1 MSASFSWQEFIVN
14 LFARKAFTAN
24 LLERS
29 FRQPMGW
36 VELAIMLALVFVA
49 YRLSEK
55 WAQSSKIKA
64 IRFRMIRHVLRR
76 VLFPVLLLVVA
87 LIAQV
92 AWEAAGFL
100 KPFKKNPPHSSR

>member
-1 MSASFSWQEFIVN
+1 MSASFSWQDFIVN

-49 YRLSEK
+49 YRFSENGRNRPK
-55 WAQSSKIKA
+55 SR
-64 IRFRMIRHVLRR
+64 RFVF
-76 VLFPVLLLVVA
+76 V
-87 LIAQV
+87 
-92 AWEAAGFL
+92 
-100 KPFKKNPPHSSR
+100 